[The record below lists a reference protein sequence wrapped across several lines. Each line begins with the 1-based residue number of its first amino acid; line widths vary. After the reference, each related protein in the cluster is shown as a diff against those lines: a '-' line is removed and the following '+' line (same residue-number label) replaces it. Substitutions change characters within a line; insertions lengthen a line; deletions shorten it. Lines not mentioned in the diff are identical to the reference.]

1 MPELKHNFLKGRMNK
16 DLDERLV
23 PNGEY
28 RDALNIEISTSEDSN
43 TGAVQNV
50 KGNAKVTV
58 LDQDGNNFMN
68 TSISTNAI
76 TVGTC
81 VDDSQGKIYN
91 LIHLASD
98 LEANG
103 TYASGTRFTGV
114 KSDVITEF
122 TKDVNAE
129 TGVTFPLV
137 VDAFESR
144 HAPKGVQAAAG
155 IINGSDLDQDE
166 LNTSGFF
173 APLGVRPGMRV
184 QLISPN
190 GIDAYSETNQ
200 VFVTKINYNIDPTLV
215 TVETTLPNTNVVTGA
230 PIVMSQLL
238 IDNGYVYKFTAPRI
252 LNFNPGT
259 TEQETNTT
267 GTPTSYTPNKNIITG
282 INVYN
287 DILFFTD
294 NRNEPKRVVLKD
306 FRQDTFVGTF
316 FNQKIQF
323 HSIIAQGVFL
333 EEELVTVAKRA
344 PKLAPKVE
352 VFANERTGS
361 TNSVIGLFDPN
372 DPTNQGV
379 FTLSVALA
387 NSNNTEF
394 VPLDS
399 NWLEATNNNTFDILA
414 TGSPSWEVGDFVDIS
429 GGISSASGT
438 ILINSV
444 DPNNPNLFNITII
457 DVEQGYLDI
466 VVDNDT
472 QSSTYGQSQGYATTN
487 ADPEIWFAQLA
498 FNKSLYEK
506 SFCFFSYRYKYLND
520 EVSPLAPYSRA
531 IFTPGFY
538 EYFGRRGY
546 NKGMENHIDKIII
559 YDFVEQEAKNTKD
572 IKEVQI
578 VFKSSSTEN
587 PVIINTVRKSDP
599 EFIDKKNSF
608 ISGNS
613 GVIEIKSEAFGNS
626 IQTKQQLRVN
636 DNIPR
641 KALSQEVTASRLMFG
656 NYVEGFDLK
665 PTLKVNTSIISS
677 PPSEEVV
684 VLPSVNPYYFQG
696 TWGYNI
702 DDQDYV
708 KNGFGTFKKDAHG
721 YHTSSNAYTATY
733 KKGNWWA
740 AEVLYGN
747 NGFGPKSFG
756 HSASNLRYP
765 DDWPGGVSS
774 QYGGVGGIG
783 TYNLPGVTAGP
794 NFGRSHSD
802 GHNSNPATT
811 IFAQYPNPGSFG
823 GTQPNAIGLAQR
835 LPIGSIAQGQTYWS
849 QYVPV
854 LGGPDNTDIG
864 SHPGK
869 NAYIVPADGYY
880 DAAVQTPKVS
890 IKAYFTNGKGESAV
904 ARVVREAKVPF
915 IQMALV
921 YEAPSGP
928 GAIGGGTITFLDE
941 MDNNQ
946 YNSSNQFS
954 YSFDFFE
961 GNGMYGGTTM
971 QAGGLIYVALNTFRF
986 DFDESSGLSEAR
998 ACVVTARFDVNLNT
1012 GINDSG
1018 YGMQING
1025 PDSTSTATIP
1035 ASTPNKS
1042 VKSDSEYQVGVV
1054 YGDFYGRETPVI
1066 TDDTNRLKIPKAN
1079 STNKNLI
1086 VSEIADDAPDFADYY
1101 KFYIK
1106 EIVPEYYN
1114 LVMHSAYPADL
1125 DEFETSITAAGAQS
1139 GFLQGTSEAWL
1150 AFNSADRSKI
1160 EIDDYLV
1167 QKKQHG
1173 TVIAV
1178 ADPLARWRVLDIVDN
1193 AVGDMTSSSGTNLS
1207 SSTSFEING
1216 VNLLGATFED
1226 INGKFF
1232 VKIKA
1237 DAKFDEHISGVG
1249 SNTNAQ
1255 PLVPGNDA
1263 QSKNGAV
1270 FEIRKKD
1277 IRDVDLFFEASQAF
1291 PIKLSDKNVYH
1302 FASIDDTLK
1311 IFPQYNQS
1319 YQATTGVTQTTCN
1332 NFNDALFVVQ
1342 ELIGAKS
1349 FGSDQINT
1357 SNTSNPTFGEG
1368 LVEIK
1373 IRSAVTGFGIS
1384 SIVDPVTQNQL
1395 LSTGDIPDGSIISIV
1410 NKNGGFVSGEVV
1422 GFAAAGFDSSIFI
1435 KPFSC
1440 LTSSSDKVLPIGL
1453 DWWNVIAFGN
1463 GVESDRIRDDFN
1475 ADTVYKYTAV
1485 GKQSG
1490 FEASIKNENYKEVRY
1505 ENNIIFSQI
1514 FSRALGGGYNEFIA
1528 AEDIVKEINSE
1539 YGSLQKLFARDGDL
1553 VTFCE
1558 NKVLRILSSGKDALF
1573 NAEGKAEIISSTNV
1587 LGQAVPYLGD
1597 YGISQNPESFAAE
1610 EYRLYFADKNR
1621 GAICRLSRDGIT
1633 PISDAGMRDFF
1644 NDHLANAQSIVGSYD
1659 GKKNEYNITIHEITH
1674 PNSKKNVYTLG
1685 YKENVKGWT
1694 SFKSFIKEQGVSLQ
1708 NNYYTF
1714 KNSLC
1719 YLHHPDSLTHTY
1731 CNFYST
1737 SNNASITDIFS
1748 ESSDVVKLYKT
1759 ISYEGTQ
1766 SKVVKFTDEVVDGVT
1781 YNDNEYYNAVAKSGW
1796 FVESITTDMQEGDI
1810 DEFIEKEGKWHN
1822 YIKGVDT
1829 TFTNATD
1836 NNGTATGNIDFNEF
1850 SIQGIGNLSSNATI
1864 QSGTLPGTGF
1874 NYNATISPCSSVL
1887 NLFTAT
1893 QANNSNI
1900 TSFLPAGGF
1909 ATNGVQEIT
1918 ITPNANHTIAAS
1930 QFTAEI
1936 PNITLPSEVLSI
1948 SFADTIAAHDYNNE
1962 VVATLLFN
1970 TSFTIS
1976 ADINIDIPICVT
1988 PVLLPIDY
1996 QAVIIINGDFTSGST
2011 NTPMT
2016 ISHTFGNGLVSPTL
2030 TPIGSAFNQ
2039 KTFNFTATIPQNFNG
2054 SLIDISISNGSNQ
2067 FLADPNVSFTDPTSA
2082 PPNTISPETGNYT
2095 FTTAHQPNINSSVQI
2110 DYVPTVTNTAVL
2122 DNSNT
2127 IEITTSFQGLFLSF
2141 ANYDPASG
2149 NFSSLPNNVNI
2160 NTQGNT
2166 YQYGVSTNGGPFT
2179 AVVTSDPNNI
2189 ISNIVF
2195 SHSFTDPSQ
2204 NFVQI
2209 TTNTSGSAS
2218 DIIATITV
2226 TSDANSGL
2234 TDTITITQPPGAQI
2248 DAVANWV
2255 SYYNNGFSYVAMAF
2269 GDPNIPTNTY
2279 VDNLTTT
2286 AYQLPGAGV
2295 GVPGAGPSAPLSVEI
2310 NVTHNNLPPEN
2321 SLSMGLI
2328 DLIDTGDGTSWI
2340 QLSSGIGIPTD
2351 PNTQLPLG
2359 AVFTFTADA
2368 NNTGSVRSLT
2378 ISIPH
2383 PDDTSLTDT
2392 VIVQQESGYSAS
2404 TNTLEFKEPT
2414 ATSDI
2419 DGVYVEPGTASGN
2432 TNEIEFDHTAQ
2443 QAIVR
2448 FKIPFADSDSQVSI
2462 GFYGTTAN
2470 GLINNTN
2477 EDFQFDQWNEND
2489 GVAPTFIPY
2498 EDVTATIN
2506 TGGWFSTTPTTE
2518 YHQPIYTQGITA
2530 PGTIFPVSTD
2540 VNYKITMNLTENTAA
2555 LGNGLGTWEAQFPVA
2570 RYLTIKGFNPHNSTN
2585 LENDDVIIKQK
2596 AMPAV
2601 RFING
2606 NNNAGFGMAATFI
2619 QLGGYGWDAGM
2630 GFLSGIPQLV
2640 ANGSTPNLLLHYFD
2654 NSGDANNLN
2663 FGNSISAS
2671 WVTMQS
2677 SPLIAF
2683 GSTGYEYNLNIQEIQ
2698 SNFGLNNRY
2707 CAISAYHS
2715 DIAAPDPTVN
2725 TQFHGNSD
2733 EDIIV
2738 LEQPFIVPIIAFD
2751 PTNLPGNVIH
2761 NTAIGDNGVQY
2772 TQTQQVT
2779 ATLSATTFSG
2789 TGPFTFT
2796 LPINHNVQNPNQ
2808 PIVTFLEAT
2817 DDYQITNFTASH
2829 PSFFTTTDLA
2839 ACSISNGLMTF
2850 QVSELPS
2857 NSVFAFRLKVTH
2869 FNNPQFFAEITII
2882 YS

>member
-1 MPELKHNFLKGRMNK
+1 
-16 DLDERLV
+16 
-23 PNGEY
+23 
-28 RDALNIEISTSEDSN
+28 
-43 TGAVQNV
+43 
-50 KGNAKVTV
+50 
-58 LDQDGNNFMN
+58 MN

-1226 INGKFF
+1226 SNGKFF

-1440 LTSSSDKVLPIGL
+1440 LTSSSDKVLPIGH

-1539 YGSLQKLFARDGDL
+1539 YGSIQKLFARDGDL

-1796 FVESITTDMQEGDI
+1796 YVESITTDMQEGDI

-2082 PPNTISPETGNYT
+2082 LPNTISPETGNYT